1 MQPGRGHGLC
11 GPGIGWLLEHISTA
25 DLAIVGRGTLG
36 KPRITRINTQVVEQE
51 FNAIFA
57 STLNMDVQVK
67 LIDTNYAGKP
77 FGAAICQELVYRRGE
92 QKVTV
97 LAGLENC
104 FLMAAA
110 EAVYGSQLKGM
121 EALVMST
128 MEIFSA
134 NFWRTVGSR
143 FVEGDAEM
151 VFEKNQFLTQ
161 PQLEERFAKH
171 IPKLSILFNSNQG
184 KFFVAT
190 ETDIAA
196 QAEFFDLRVEA

>member
-1 MQPGRGHGLC
+1 
-11 GPGIGWLLEHISTA
+11 
-25 DLAIVGRGTLG
+25 
-36 KPRITRINTQVVEQE
+36 
-51 FNAIFA
+51 
-57 STLNMDVQVK
+57 
-67 LIDTNYAGKP
+67 
-77 FGAAICQELVYRRGE
+77 
-92 QKVTV
+92 
-97 LAGLENC
+97 
-104 FLMAAA
+104 MAAA

-161 PQLEERFAKH
+161 PQLEERYAKH

-196 QAEFFDLRVEA
+196 QAEFFDLRVGA